1 MIAIRYLAMLLYIP
15 ARYYMI
21 PLFIITILSAL
32 SVNNPEWYKW
42 KWVWGMEDMMCL
54 IVLSCIGYACKRL
67 KFSRPALLLAFILS
81 EKIEDKS
88 SATYALYIKTG
99 RYEKLLTD
107 PTFMGI
113 MIVIIAIAVYGIR
126 NKSSINYA

>member
-1 MIAIRYLAMLLYIP
+1 
-15 ARYYMI
+15 MI
-21 PLFIITILSAL
+21 PLFVITIVSAL

-42 KWVWGMEDMMCL
+42 QWVWGLEDLTLL
-54 IVLSCIGYACKRL
+54 IILSCVGYCAKRF

-88 SATYALYIKTG
+88 SATYFLYFKTG
-99 RYEKLLTD
+99 RWEKLLTD

-113 MIVIIAIAVYGIR
+113 MILIIAIAIYGIR

>member
-1 MIAIRYLAMLLYIP
+1 
-15 ARYYMI
+15 
-21 PLFIITILSAL
+21 
-32 SVNNPEWYKW
+32 
-42 KWVWGMEDMMCL
+42 MEDMTLL
-54 IVLSCIGYACKRL
+54 IILSCVGYCAKRF

-88 SATYALYIKTG
+88 SATYALYINTG

-113 MIVIIAIAVYGIR
+113 LLIIIAIAVYGIR